1 MRYFVC
7 FLLLGLLTGCS
18 AQFRRPVC
26 TENLQTVP
34 TELQGTYETVMP
46 APSAR
51 WSNNMILES
60 TVVQIGSHDLQLA
73 KEIPNSQNLGDLC
86 RLKDRV
92 FFQNRN
98 PNGTYGLVQ
107 VEKFEQG
114 LILSTLTLDL
124 DEARRRGFKLQY
136 VPKITASV
144 NPDDTSLAMF
154 AEPLDDFI
162 VDNTN
167 IAAED
172 VLKATKPL
180 SFQIILRK
188 VIPSKALK
196 TTQRI
201 RLVK

>member
-1 MRYFVC
+1 
-7 FLLLGLLTGCS
+7 
-18 AQFRRPVC
+18 
-26 TENLQTVP
+26 
-34 TELQGTYETVMP
+34 
-46 APSAR
+46 
-51 WSNNMILES
+51 
-60 TVVQIGSHDLQLA
+60 
-73 KEIPNSQNLGDLC
+73 
-86 RLKDRV
+86 V

-98 PNGTYGLVQ
+98 PNGTYGLMQ

-136 VPKITASV
+136 VPKITGSINA
-144 NPDDTSLAMF
+144 DDAPLSMF
-154 AEPLDDFI
+154 MEPPDDFI

-167 IAAED
+167 IASEE

-188 VIPSKALK
+188 VTPPKALK

-201 RLVK
+201 RLIK